1 MSKHFQLDGNYVRYE
16 FSEFGGKFS
25 PVNYDMPIPTGS
37 EVLLKVD
44 FCGVCHS
51 DVHVH
56 EGYYGLG
63 QGRKLDLGERG
74 IKLPVTLGHEVVGTV
89 VSMGEKVEEVSVG
102 QQKLIYP
109 WIGCGECSVCQRGE
123 ENLCT
128 KPGSLGVFKPG
139 GYSEYILVP
148 HQRYLESLGS
158 LNPANASLL
167 ACSGLTTFSAIKKIQ
182 PVHNEE
188 FVVVVGCGGLGQ
200 LAIKTLVLSGI
211 ENVIAVDVSEEKRE
225 IAKSSGAKFAF
236 DPRDEKIAELVAE
249 AGNGNCIAVLDF
261 VGNDQTM
268 EFGLGVLRKGGKFV
282 AVGLHGGEIRYP
294 IPFLITKAIS
304 IIGSYT
310 GTLGEMKE
318 LVEFANK
325 HDLVNI
331 PVEIRPLE
339 QAESAVEDLSAG
351 RVPGRIILKN
361 G

>member
-1 MSKHFQLDGNYVRYE
+1 MSKHFDANGDYVRYE
-16 FSEFGGKFS
+16 LSEFGGKFR
-25 PVNYDMPIPTGS
+25 PTNYEIPTPRGQ

-74 IKLPVTLGHEVVGTV
+74 IKLPVTLGHEVVGSV
-89 VSMGEKVEEVSVG
+89 VSVGDEVNNALIG

-128 KPGSLGVFKPG
+128 KPGSLGIFKPG

-148 HQRYLESLGS
+148 HHKYLEDLGK

-182 PVHNEE
+182 PIHSDE
-188 FVVVVGCGGLGQ
+188 FVVVIGCGGLGQ
-200 LAIKTLVLSGI
+200 LAIKTLVLSGNK
-211 ENVIAVDVSEEKRE
+211 NVIAVDVSEEKRE
-225 IAKSSGAKFAF
+225 IAKTSGARFAF
-236 DPRDEKIAELVAE
+236 DPRDKKIAEQVTE
-249 AGNGNCIAVLDF
+249 AGSDNCIAVLDF
-261 VGNDQTM
+261 VGNDETM
-268 EFGLGVLRKGGKFV
+268 ELGLNVLRKGGKFV

-310 GTLGEMKE
+310 GTLTEMKE

-325 HDLVNI
+325 HDLANI
-331 PVEIRPLE
+331 PVEIRPLKD
-339 QAESAVEDLSAG
+339 AYSAVEDLSAG
-351 RVPGRIILKN
+351 KVPGRIILKN
-361 G
+361 D